1 MAQAEYAPEVGQS
14 LATAEREVIDRMA
27 RDIVNMMETPW

>member
-1 MAQAEYAPEVGQS
+1 